1 MAIEKLP
8 KGKTPQTNDIASNK
22 GHAALAW
29 PHFFRTLSEE
39 KAANAESTAP
49 RSAQK

>member
-1 MAIEKLP
+1 MAVEKMP
-8 KGKTPQTNDIASNK
+8 TGKKPQTNDIATNK